1 MWYQSNTAWIEG
13 MRIVPESLQEA
24 NFILI
29 AKPVKDYKN
38 RKLQT
43 KGKGTTEDEMVGW
56 HHRLSGREF
65 E

>member
-1 MWYQSNTAWIEG
+1 